1 VPHTPLW
8 GASVRGAAGGGT
20 GGAVLRRDTGANTLT
35 NRNTMARR
43 TRLLALALAAPLL
56 FGACS
61 TDDSG
66 SGDSSTDS
74 GGNAAADGDL
84 SFAVVTHGSAGD
96 AFWDVVQN
104 GAEQAGKDLGV
115 EVDYQSDGD
124 PQRQSQLIQ
133 AAVNQDVDGIVVSM
147 ANPDALQD
155 SVEAAVAA
163 GIPVV
168 TINSGSA
175 ESAQFGAIGHV
186 GQDETIA
193 GQGAGQRLAQDG
205 AKNVLCVVHEAG
217 NIGLEQRCDG
227 ASQGLGSNVKLL
239 QVDINDLQA
248 AQSTITSQLQSDPTI
263 DGVLTLNSAV
273 ASAAAA
279 AASDAGSD
287 AEIATFDLNG
297 DVIKAIQDGSIAFAV
312 DQQQYEQ
319 GYLPIVMLKLYAQ
332 NLNTVG
338 GGQPVLTG
346 PGIVDSTNVDQI
358 ADLASSGTR

>member
-1 VPHTPLW
+1 M
-8 GASVRGAAGGGT
+8 AGPK
-20 GGAVLRRDTGANTLT
+20 
-35 NRNTMARR
+35 
-43 TRLLALALAAPLL
+43 RLLALALAAPLL
-56 FGACS
+56 LSACS
-61 TDDSG
+61 GG
-66 SGDSSTDS
+66 SDGGAAS
-74 GGNAAADGDL
+74 GGGSDL

-104 GAEQAGKDLGV
+104 GAEAAGKDLGA

-124 PQRQSQLIQ
+124 PQRQSQLID
-133 AAVNQDVDGIVVSM
+133 AAVNAKVDGIVVSM

-155 SVEAAVAA
+155 SIKAAVAA

-168 TINSGSA
+168 TINSGAAQSA
-175 ESAQFGAIGHV
+175 EYGAIGHV

-193 GQGAGQRLAQDG
+193 GQGAGQRLAADG
-205 AKNVLCVVHEAG
+205 ATKVLCVVHEAG

-227 ASQGLGSNVKLL
+227 ASQGLGTDVTPV

-248 AQSTITSQLQSDPTI
+248 AQSTITSQLQSDPSI

-273 ASAAAA
+273 ASIAASAV
-279 AASDAGSD
+279 SDAGSD
-287 AEIATFDLNG
+287 AEVATFDLNG
-297 DVIKAIQDGSIAFAV
+297 DVIAAIQNGSIAFSV

-319 GYLPIVMLKLYAQ
+319 GYLPIVMLQLYAK

-346 PGIVDSTNVDQI
+346 PGIVDADNVDEI
-358 ADLASSGTR
+358 ADLASAGTR

>member
-1 VPHTPLW
+1 
-8 GASVRGAAGGGT
+8 
-20 GGAVLRRDTGANTLT
+20 
-35 NRNTMARR
+35 MARR

-56 FGACS
+56 LSACS
-61 TDDSG
+61 TDDAG
-66 SGDSSTDS
+66 SGDGGGGDS
-74 GGNAAADGDL
+74 GGSAAADGDL

-96 AFWDVVQN
+96 AFWDVVQK
-104 GAEQAGKDLGV
+104 GAQAAGEDLGV
-115 EVDYQSDGD
+115 SVDYQSDGD

-168 TINSGSA
+168 TINSGAA

-193 GQGAGQRLAQDG
+193 GQGAGRRLAEDG
-205 AKNVLCVVHEAG
+205 ATTVLCVVHEAG

-227 ASQGLGSNVKLL
+227 ASQGLGSEVRLL

-248 AQSTITSQLQSDPTI
+248 AQSTIASQLQSDPSI
-263 DGVLTLNSAV
+263 DAVLTLNSGV
-273 ASAAAA
+273 ASVAAQ
-279 AASDAGSD
+279 AASDAGSE

-297 DVIKAIQDGSIAFAV
+297 DVIAAIQDGSISFAV

-319 GYLPIVMLKLYAQ
+319 GYLPVVMLKLYAD

-346 PGIVDSTNVDQI
+346 PGIVDAANVDEI
-358 ADLASSGTR
+358 ADLASAGTR

>member
-1 VPHTPLW
+1 
-8 GASVRGAAGGGT
+8 
-20 GGAVLRRDTGANTLT
+20 
-35 NRNTMARR
+35 MARR

-56 FGACS
+56 LSACS
-61 TDDSG
+61 TSNSG
-66 SGDSSTDS
+66 SGNSGDS
-74 GGNAAADGDL
+74 GGGAGGGAAGNGHL

-96 AFWDVVQN
+96 AFWDVVQK
-104 GAEQAGKDLGV
+104 GAEAAGSDLGV
-115 EVDYQSDGD
+115 SVDYQSDGD

-133 AAVNQDVDGIVVSM
+133 AAVNQGVDGIVVSM

-168 TINSGSA
+168 TINSGAERSA
-175 ESAQFGAIGHV
+175 EFGAIGHV
-186 GQDETIA
+186 GQDEAIA

-217 NIGLEQRCDG
+217 NIGLEQRCAG
-227 ASQGLGSNVKLL
+227 ASQGLGSNVRML
-239 QVDINDLQA
+239 QVDINDLQG
-248 AQSTITSQLQSDPTI
+248 AQSTITSQLQSDPSI
-263 DGVLTLNSAV
+263 DAVLTLNSAV
-273 ASAAAA
+273 ASVAAS
-279 AASDAGSD
+279 AASDAGSK

-297 DVIKAIQDGSIAFAV
+297 DVIAAIKDGSIAFAV

-338 GGQPVLTG
+338 GGQAVLTG
-346 PGIVDSTNVDQI
+346 PGIVDADNVDQI
-358 ADLASSGTR
+358 ADLASAGTR

>member
-1 VPHTPLW
+1 VKDWH
-8 GASVRGAAGGGT
+8 
-20 GGAVLRRDTGANTLT
+20 
-35 NRNTMARR
+35 TMARR
-43 TRLLALALAAPLL
+43 TRLIALALAAPLL
-56 FGACS
+56 MSACS

-66 SGDSSTDS
+66 SSGSSSTAGSGDS
-74 GGNAAADGDL
+74 AAADGDL
-84 SFAVVTHGSAGD
+84 SFAVITHGSAGD
-96 AFWDVVQN
+96 AFWDVVQK
-104 GAEQAGKDLGV
+104 GAEAAGDDLGV
-115 EVDYQSDGD
+115 GVDYQSDGD

-155 SVEAAVAA
+155 SVQAAVSA

-168 TINSGSA
+168 TINSGAERSA
-175 ESAQFGAIGHV
+175 EFGAIGHV

-193 GQGAGQRLAQDG
+193 GQGAGQRMAQDG

-217 NIGLEQRCDG
+217 NIGLEQRCAG

-248 AQSTITSQLQSDPTI
+248 AQSTITSQLQSDPSI

-273 ASAAAA
+273 ASVAAA
-279 AASDAGSD
+279 AASDAGAT

-297 DVIKAIQDGSIAFAV
+297 DVIAAIQDGSVAFAV

-346 PGIVDSTNVDQI
+346 PGIVDSANVDQI